1 MKRWKMVLTG
11 MCAAAG
17 LLIGAMPAVCEEETT
32 EAAKEADEE
41 IQMSVGTLL
50 GGWQATEDAAVTEEL
65 QAVFEKAL
73 EGLLGVDYTPVA
85 YLGSQ
90 VVAGMNHCFLCVA
103 TTVVPGAEPSYALAY
118 MYQDLS
124 GGVKLMNVVRFDFGA
139 YCEYGIA
146 N

>member
-1 MKRWKMVLTG
+1 MKKWIAVLLTAL
-11 MCAAAG
+11 MLTAASAAAADG
-17 LLIGAMPAVCEEETT
+17 LAGGWSIAESQALTEET
-32 EAAKEADEE
+32 
-41 IQMSVGTLL
+41 L
-50 GGWQATEDAAVTEEL
+50 
-65 QAVFEKAL
+65 AVFEKGT

>member
-1 MKRWKMVLTG
+1 MKKWIAVLLSALMLTAAS
-11 MCAAAG
+11 AAAADRLAG
-17 LLIGAMPAVCEEETT
+17 GWSIAESQALTEET
-32 EAAKEADEE
+32 
-41 IQMSVGTLL
+41 L
-50 GGWQATEDAAVTEEL
+50 
-65 QAVFEKAL
+65 AVFEKGM

>member
-1 MKRWKMVLTG
+1 MKKWIAVLLTAL
-11 MCAAAG
+11 MLTAASAAAANG
-17 LLIGAMPAVCEEETT
+17 LAGGWSIAESQALTEET
-32 EAAKEADEE
+32 
-41 IQMSVGTLL
+41 L
-50 GGWQATEDAAVTEEL
+50 
-65 QAVFEKAL
+65 AVFEKGM

>member
-1 MKRWKMVLTG
+1 MKKWIAVLLTAL
-11 MCAAAG
+11 MLTAASAAAADG
-17 LLIGAMPAVCEEETT
+17 LAGGWSIAESQALTEET
-32 EAAKEADEE
+32 
-41 IQMSVGTLL
+41 L
-50 GGWQATEDAAVTEEL
+50 
-65 QAVFEKAL
+65 AVFEKGM

-146 N
+146 D